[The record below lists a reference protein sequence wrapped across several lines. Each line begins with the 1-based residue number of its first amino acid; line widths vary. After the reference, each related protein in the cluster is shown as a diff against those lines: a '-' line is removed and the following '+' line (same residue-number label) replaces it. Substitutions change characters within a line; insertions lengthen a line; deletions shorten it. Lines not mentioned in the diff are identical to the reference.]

1 MTCVPL
7 GSGYSFGFGGLG
19 KIQLVSYKA
28 ASGSDHFAQA
38 YHALRSDPSVQFN
51 YAPPL
56 KPPQPPHWLHAFFH
70 WLGEL
75 FTPVGRALKW
85 VGGLL
90 PDAPYAKILLWTVI
104 AVSAAALLWALYN
117 RVRYGEWRIRLRRSA
132 DWREPE
138 QQPEWA
144 PEEASARSWLEEAD
158 ALAAEGRFAEAIHHL
173 LFRSIEDIRRRRPA
187 LVRPALT
194 SRELAGSDGIPGRA
208 RSLFAGIAALVE
220 RSLFAG
226 RDVDQGDWQDARS
239 AYSDFALATA
249 WRA

>member
-1 MTCVPL
+1 VT
-7 GSGYSFGFGGLG
+7 GDRT
-19 KIQLVSYKA
+19 

-51 YAPPL
+51 YAPPV
-56 KPPQPPHWLHAFFH
+56 KAPPPPHWLQAFFH
-70 WLGEL
+70 WLGETL
-75 FTPVGRALKW
+75 SPIGRALKW
-85 VGGLL
+85 LGSLL

-104 AVSAAALLWALYN
+104 AIAAAALLWALYN
-117 RVRYGEWRIRLRRSA
+117 RLRHGEWRIGLRRSA

-138 QQPEWA
+138 GDREWA

-158 ALAAEGRFAEAIHHL
+158 ALAGQGRFAEAIHHL

-187 LVRPALT
+187 VVRPALT
-194 SRELAGSDGIPGRA
+194 SRELAASNGIPGRA
-208 RSLFAGIAALVE
+208 RVLFAAIAGLVE

-226 RDVDQGDWQDARS
+226 RQVDEGDWQDARG